1 MPVGFQIALDLNL
14 KGFSFLFKIWRKS
27 ASGQIATSSGSFYS
41 KKCLTG
47 GLSPMEILFC
57 ALLIQ
62 HPVMRKRLPGL
73 VVDD

>member
-47 GLSPMEILFC
+47 GLSPMEILFWFPLSI
-57 ALLIQ
+57 ALI
-62 HPVMRKRLPGL
+62 MRKRLPGL